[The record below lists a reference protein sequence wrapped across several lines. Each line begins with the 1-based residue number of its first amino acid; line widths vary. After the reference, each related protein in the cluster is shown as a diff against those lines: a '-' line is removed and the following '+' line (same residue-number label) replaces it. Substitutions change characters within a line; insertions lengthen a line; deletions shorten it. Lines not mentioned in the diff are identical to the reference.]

1 MFNKTPQTGVL
12 HMTTFIESLSKALPV
27 TFSRSV
33 AASHLQGI
41 LSQGTLANLD
51 SRGEGPESVRIG
63 RCVCYER
70 ETFLRWL
77 SGRIQS
83 QRPGRASGSG
93 AA

>member
-1 MFNKTPQTGVL
+1 MSA
-12 HMTTFIESLSKALPV
+12 FIESLSKALPV

-33 AASHLQGI
+33 AASHLRGI

-63 RCVCYER
+63 RCVCYEK
-70 ETFLRWL
+70 ETFLAWL

-83 QRPGRASGSG
+83 QKHRRVSEGRA
-93 AA
+93 A